1 MAITLESRLIS
12 FALKGTDEKVH
23 RPEDYPGAKVLG
35 VIFSCNH
42 CPYAQAWEGRLIQI
56 QRDYAG
62 RGVQFLLINSNDP
75 AKYPD
80 DSFSSMQRRAQE
92 KRYPFPYLFDE
103 TQEVARQYGAT
114 RTPEIFLFDERRVLR
129 YHGAPDDN
137 YEDPAAVRQPLPAER
152 DRGAAGRKDADAGR
166 NKTGGLHH
174 QVEMMQAVIA
184 RGEAPW
190 QSPPGEIASL
200 RSR

>member
-23 RPEDYPGAKVLG
+23 QPEDYPGAKMLG

-137 YEDPAAVRQPLPAER
+137 YEDPAAVRQPYLRNAIEALLAGKMPTMAETKPVGCTIKWR
-152 DRGAAGRKDADAGR
+152 
-166 NKTGGLHH
+166 
-174 QVEMMQAVIA
+174 
-184 RGEAPW
+184 
-190 QSPPGEIASL
+190 
-200 RSR
+200 

>member
-1 MAITLESRLIS
+1 MAPLALESRLIS
-12 FALKGTDEKVH
+12 FALRGTDEMVY
-23 RPEDYPGAKVLG
+23 RPESYRGAKVLG

-56 QRDYAG
+56 QRDDAD
-62 RGVQFLLINSNDP
+62 RGVQLLLINSNDP

-80 DSFSSMQRRAQE
+80 DSFQNMQRRAKE
-92 KRYPFPYLFDE
+92 KQYPFPYLLDE

-137 YEDPAAVRQPLPAER
+137 YENPAAVRQPYLR
-152 DRGAAGRKDADAGR
+152 DAIEALLAS
-166 NKTGGLHH
+166 KTPRMTETKPVGCT
-174 QVEMMQAVIA
+174 IKW
-184 RGEAPW
+184 R
-190 QSPPGEIASL
+190 
-200 RSR
+200 

>member
-23 RPEDYPGAKVLG
+23 RPEDFPGAKVLG
-35 VIFSCNH
+35 VIFSCYH

-56 QRDYAG
+56 QLDYAG

-137 YEDPAAVRQPLPAER
+137 YEDPAAVRQPYLRNAIEALLAGKMPTPAETKPVGCTIKWR
-152 DRGAAGRKDADAGR
+152 
-166 NKTGGLHH
+166 
-174 QVEMMQAVIA
+174 
-184 RGEAPW
+184 
-190 QSPPGEIASL
+190 
-200 RSR
+200 